1 MRRPELDIILNSMLE
16 SQPEVSDLLF
26 TVDKPLQVES
36 FGELKS
42 VAFDPPIEA
51 LTPFQ
56 TEMIALNLIGEN
68 HWHAEDL
75 LRRGSCDSAYTL
87 VDKARFRVNIF
98 SQRGNYSI
106 VCRKLN
112 TEIPTLDKLNLPEII
127 RLIPRE
133 KTGLVLVTGATGSG
147 KSTTLAAVLNEINL
161 AKPVHIITLE
171 DPVEFVHP
179 HHAATFNQRELGTD
193 FDNYSN
199 GLRAALRQAPK
210 VILVGEMRDR
220 ETVKIALSAAETGHL
235 VLSTLHTIDAGQ
247 TINRIL
253 GMFETEEQEQIRG
266 RLAETLRWVV
276 SQRLVPRESG
286 GRFAML
292 EIMGSNL
299 RTQETIR
306 LGESEGKSFYE
317 IIEASQPFG
326 WRTFDHSALE
336 AYENGTI
343 SEETALLYCTKRGP
357 VTRGVDNIKKGRGE
371 STTDI
376 SSLRMKEKEKQA
388 ADKANAALDGG
399 LKLKL
404 K

>member
-1 MRRPELDIILNSMLE
+1 MLA
-16 SQPEVSDLLF
+16 SQAEVSDLLF

-36 FGELKS
+36 FGELMP
-42 VAFDPPIEA
+42 VTFDPPIEK

-56 TEMIALNLIGEN
+56 TEMIALNMIGEN
-68 HWHAEDL
+68 QWHLEDL
-75 LRRGSCDSAYTL
+75 LRRGSCDAAYTL
-87 VDKARFRVNIF
+87 TDKARFRINIF

-112 TEIPTLDKLNLPEII
+112 TEIPTLEWLQFPEII

-147 KSTTLAAVLNEINL
+147 KSTTLAAVLNEINHT
-161 AKPVHIITLE
+161 KPIHVITLE

-179 HHAATFNQRELGTD
+179 HHMATFNQRELGTD
-193 FDNYSN
+193 FDSYSN

-247 TINRIL
+247 TINRVL
-253 GMFETEEQEQIRG
+253 GMFEPEEQEQVRA
-266 RLAETLRWVV
+266 RLADTLRWVV
-276 SQRLVPRESG
+276 SQRLVPREGG
-286 GRFAML
+286 GRHAIL

-326 WRTFDHSALE
+326 WRTFDFSALE
-336 AYENGTI
+336 AYENGKIT
-343 SEETALLYCTKRGP
+343 EETALLYCTKRGP
-357 VTRGVDNIKKGRGE
+357 VTRGIDNIKKGRGE
-371 STTDI
+371 STT
-376 SSLRMKEKEKQA
+376 SMGSLRMRATQEAKPSGPA
-388 ADKANAALDGG
+388 VPAT
-399 LKLKL
+399 LKLK
-404 K
+404 

>member
-1 MRRPELDIILNSMLE
+1 MRRPELDLILGTMLD

-36 FGELKS
+36 FGELKP
-42 VAFDPPIEA
+42 VAIDPPIEA

-68 HWHAEDL
+68 NWHAEDL

-87 VDKARFRVNIF
+87 VDRARFRVNIF

-112 TEIPTLDKLNLPEII
+112 TEIPTLEKLGLPEII
-127 RLIPRE
+127 RLVPRE

-147 KSTTLAAVLNEINL
+147 KSTTLAAVLNEINTS
-161 AKPVHIITLE
+161 KPVHIITLE

-179 HHAATFNQRELGTD
+179 HHMATFNQRELGTD

-220 ETVKIALSAAETGHL
+220 ETVKIALSASETGHL
-235 VLSTLHTIDAGQ
+235 VLSTLHTVDAGQ

-253 GMFETEEQEQIRG
+253 GMFETEEQEQIRL
-266 RLAETLRWVV
+266 RLSDTLRWVV
-276 SQRLVPRESG
+276 SQRLVPKIGG
-286 GRFAML
+286 GRYALM
-292 EIMGSNL
+292 EIMGNNM
-299 RTQETIR
+299 RTKETIVQ
-306 LGESEGKSFYE
+306 GE
-317 IIEASQPFG
+317 
-326 WRTFDHSALE
+326 
-336 AYENGTI
+336 
-343 SEETALLYCTKRGP
+343 
-357 VTRGVDNIKKGRGE
+357 
-371 STTDI
+371 
-376 SSLRMKEKEKQA
+376 
-388 ADKANAALDGG
+388 
-399 LKLKL
+399 
-404 K
+404 

>member
-1 MRRPELDIILNSMLE
+1 
-16 SQPEVSDLLF
+16 
-26 TVDKPLQVES
+26 
-36 FGELKS
+36 
-42 VAFDPPIEA
+42 
-51 LTPFQ
+51 
-56 TEMIALNLIGEN
+56 
-68 HWHAEDL
+68 
-75 LRRGSCDSAYTL
+75 
-87 VDKARFRVNIF
+87 
-98 SQRGNYSI
+98 
-106 VCRKLN
+106 LN
-112 TEIPTLDKLNLPEII
+112 TEIPTLEWLQFPETI

-147 KSTTLAAVLNEINL
+147 KSTTLAAILNEINHT
-161 AKPVHIITLE
+161 KPIHIITLE

-179 HHAATFNQRELGTD
+179 HHMATFNQRELGTD
-193 FDNYSN
+193 FDSYSN

-253 GMFETEEQEQIRG
+253 GMFEPDEQEQIRA
-266 RLAETLRWVV
+266 RLADTLRWVI
-276 SQRLVPRESG
+276 SQRLVPKIEP
-286 GRFAML
+286 GRFALL

-326 WRTFDHSALE
+326 WRTFDYSALE
-336 AYENGTI
+336 AYESGTV

-357 VTRGVDNIKKGRGE
+357 VTRGIDNIKKSRGE
-371 STTDI
+371 CTTSI
-376 SSLRMKEKEKQA
+376 ASLRMKASQEFAQK
-388 ADKANAALDGG
+388 NAAAVPAA
-399 LKLKL
+399 LKLK
-404 K
+404 